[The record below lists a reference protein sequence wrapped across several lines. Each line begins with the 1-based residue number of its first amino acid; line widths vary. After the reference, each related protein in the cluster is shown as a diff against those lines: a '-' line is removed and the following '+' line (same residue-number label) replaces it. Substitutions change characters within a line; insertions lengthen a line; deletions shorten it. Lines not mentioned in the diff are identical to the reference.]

1 MYGKDDYRFALA
13 LMRDFDTPE
22 AARAFV
28 LEYEGRHPA
37 ATPFMERVHAA
48 MMDIERGVGSQ
59 CTSHSAANC
68 ATRSARSVLAERKT
82 ACAK

>member
-22 AARAFV
+22 AAHAFV

-37 ATPFMERVHAA
+37 ATPFMERVRAA
-48 MMDIERGVGSQ
+48 MMDIERGVAQ
-59 CTSHSAANC
+59 CAS
-68 ATRSARSVLAERKT
+68 RSAT
-82 ACAK
+82 D